1 MKTQGYTKVSD
12 VLIDSWLTDL
22 TEAELKTLLII
33 IRQTTGWNKPRDRIS
48 HSQFIKKTGLSQRSI
63 TSAIESLSHRN
74 FIHITNPIGTELT
87 AQERRYREYIYYTPT
102 DFTNAK
108 STITNAKSSSIQRQN
123 LPVTI
128 YNNNKQQETDMS
140 SSETP
145 PQHLKKQSDQERL
158 NCIEQRKKNIS
169 CSCFRCV

>member
-74 FIHITNPIGTELT
+74 FIYITNQWEQNSPHKSDDTVNT
-87 AQERRYREYIYYTPT
+87 
-102 DFTNAK
+102 FTTHQQI
-108 STITNAKSSSIQRQN
+108 SQTQN
-123 LPVTI
+123 LRSQTQNHPLFKGKI
-128 YNNNKQQETDMS
+128 Y
-140 SSETP
+140 
-145 PQHLKKQSDQERL
+145 L
-158 NCIEQRKKNIS
+158 
-169 CSCFRCV
+169 